1 MTNEELNIILKKL
14 EEFTYILI
22 KQIKESKE
30 VFITTHKNPDFDA
43 ISSALAIALIAKQLK
58 KDAYII
64 IDNHNFLDSKVKAI
78 IDANLNE
85 FSFIT
90 TDIYNNIKSENDL
103 LIITD
108 TNKKSMVS
116 CKDYLSNFKKIIII
130 DHHLENQDS
139 ITANYKFVNTNLS
152 STAEIVTTILNYL
165 KIEYN
170 KDIANYLLSGIVLD
184 NLGNSNKASRNTFF
198 IISKLMNEGADLN
211 YVNTLF
217 EENFENDRKVHDLI
231 DVTEFTDTSAICCGK
246 KEIIYTKEELAK
258 AANYLTKFKHDFN
271 CAIGYVDK
279 DHIGLSSRSNGKI
292 NASKIMELFGGGGDL
307 NRAAAQIKEND
318 IKKVKED
325 LVKVLKLQ
333 IKTN

>member
-14 EEFTYILI
+14 KEFTNILI
-22 KQIKESKE
+22 KQINENKQI
-30 VFITTHKNPDFDA
+30 FITTHKNPDFDA

-58 KDAYII
+58 KDTYII
-64 IDNHNFLDSKVKAI
+64 NDDHNLIDLKVKVI

-85 FSFIT
+85 FNFIT
-90 TDIYNNIKSENDL
+90 SDIYNNIKSENDL

-108 TNKKSMVS
+108 TNKKSMIS
-116 CKDYLSNFKKIIII
+116 CKDYLDNFKKIIVI

-139 ITANYKFVNTNLS
+139 INANYKFINTNLS
-152 STAEIVTTILNYL
+152 STAEIVTTILKSL
-165 KIEYN
+165 KINYN
-170 KDIANYLLSGIVLD
+170 KDIANYLLSGIILD
-184 NLGNSNKASRNTFF
+184 NLGNNNKASRNTFF
-198 IISKLMNEGADLN
+198 IISQLMNKGADLT

-231 DVTEFTDTSAICCGK
+231 DITEFTDTSAICCGK
-246 KEIIYTKEELAK
+246 KEIIYTKEDLAK

-271 CAIGYVDK
+271 CAIGYIDK

-292 NASKIMELFGGGGDL
+292 NASKIMEQFGGGGDL
-307 NRAAAQIKEND
+307 NRAAAQIKETN
-318 IKKVKED
+318 IEKVKDD

-333 IKTN
+333 IKTD